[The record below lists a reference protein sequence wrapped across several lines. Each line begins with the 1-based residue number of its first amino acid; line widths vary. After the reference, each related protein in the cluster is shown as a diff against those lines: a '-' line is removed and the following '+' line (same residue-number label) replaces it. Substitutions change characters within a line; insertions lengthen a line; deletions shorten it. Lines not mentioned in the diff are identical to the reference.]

1 MESRKRKQ
9 ELTRRRVD
17 RHRKVCRQ
25 VNDKKSLDIA
35 DLKETI
41 IKAYQSQSLQ
51 LTQIHT
57 KLVEVK
63 KLLEDLPKLLA
74 QRDEQATMS
83 QRKRKMELAPM
94 QNMEQFVTLEQKL
107 HDDPTF
113 YEELVHLY

>member
-35 DLKETI
+35 
-41 IKAYQSQSLQ
+41 
-51 LTQIHT
+51 
-57 KLVEVK
+57 EVK